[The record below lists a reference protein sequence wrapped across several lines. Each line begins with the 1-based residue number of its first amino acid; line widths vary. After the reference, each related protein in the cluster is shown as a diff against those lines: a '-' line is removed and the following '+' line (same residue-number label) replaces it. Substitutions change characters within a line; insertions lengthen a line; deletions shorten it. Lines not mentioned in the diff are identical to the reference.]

1 MKNLNNQVIHFI
13 GIGGISMSALAI
25 YIHNKGYKVQG
36 SDKCYS
42 KKLAELEKSGIK
54 TFVGH
59 SAKNISNATICVY
72 TSAIDDDNP
81 ELVWAKQHCTL
92 IERGELLGKICK
104 AFKNTIAVSGT
115 HGKTTVTA
123 MIGQCLCEAS
133 YDPTIHIGGNFKYIG
148 GNFRYGASNYF
159 VTEACEYQRAFL
171 HIAPQYLII
180 NNVEL
185 DHLDCYN
192 NLSEIEDTFLRL
204 ARQVEKQII
213 INGDSEFYQKHKN
226 ALTDAVTFGTSP
238 ACTYQIKN
246 LKSTAGKYTFDV
258 IHDAR
263 LLTTIDLNISG
274 IYNAYNA
281 LACVTLCNQLSI
293 PREIIKC
300 SLAEFN
306 GVERRLEVVL
316 KTKSATVI
324 KDYAH
329 HPTEI
334 RNAIQN
340 VRELDFDKIVVVFQ
354 PHTYTRTLGLFE
366 EFLSAF
372 GGCDAVIFLPTYPA
386 REKIIIGGRS
396 EDLFAALKKNKKN
409 CHFADNFAVA
419 RDIALQQ
426 ATQNA
431 CILLLGA
438 GDVENVF
445 SN

>member
-1 MKNLNNQVIHFI
+1 
-13 GIGGISMSALAI
+13 MSALAI

-42 KKLAELEKSGIK
+42 KKLAELEKVGIK
-54 TFVGH
+54 TIVGH
-59 SAKNISNATICVY
+59 NAKNILNATICVY

-104 AFKNTIAVSGT
+104 TFKNAIAVSGT

-123 MIGQCLCEAS
+123 MIGQCLCKAGC
-133 YDPTIHIGGNFKYIG
+133 DPTIHIGGNFKYIG
-148 GNFRYGASNYF
+148 GNFRYGASGYF
-159 VTEACEYQRAFL
+159 VTEACEYKRAFS

-192 NLSEIEDTFLRL
+192 SLSEIDDAFLRI
-204 ARQVEKQII
+204 ARQVEKRII
-213 INGDSEFYQKHKN
+213 INGDSEFYQKHKD
-226 ALTDAVTFGTSP
+226 TFTSAVTFGESP
-238 ACTYQIKN
+238 ACTYQMKN
-246 LKSTAGKYTFDV
+246 LKRAAGKYTFDV
-258 IHDAR
+258 IHNTQ
-263 LLTTIDLNISG
+263 LLTTINLNISG

-281 LACVTLCNQLSI
+281 LACVALCDQLSI
-293 PREIIKC
+293 PSKTIKR

-340 VRELDFDKIVVVFQ
+340 VRELGFDKVVVIFQ

-372 GGCDAVIFLPTYPA
+372 NDCDSVIFLPTYPA
-386 REKIIIGGRS
+386 REKPIIGGRS
-396 EDLFAALKKNKKN
+396 EDLFVALKKNNEN
-409 CHFADNFAVA
+409 CHFADNFATA
-419 RDIALQQ
+419 RDIAQQQ

-445 SN
+445 NN